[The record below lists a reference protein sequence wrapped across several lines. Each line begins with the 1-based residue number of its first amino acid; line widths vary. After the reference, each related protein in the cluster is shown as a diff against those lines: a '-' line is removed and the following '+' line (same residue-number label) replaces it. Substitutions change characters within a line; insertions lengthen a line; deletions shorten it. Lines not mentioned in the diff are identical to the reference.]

1 MPYPLPE
8 RNKKISTLI
17 KWFVERKKG
26 KVVAARKEIQR
37 RFDYLDWEDQKK
49 IILAFLNSGKG
60 DRTWV
65 YPHLVKCWDDE
76 FMPIVKELFEKHHE
90 QSSTWA
96 IIRYFPTDYLLQHI
110 EWFSEGRDYFFL
122 CRRLAYDKV
131 SFVVDKEKL
140 SPREY
145 LTVLIEKNDHLKNA
159 EALDILFRILHDIAT
174 KYYSEFE
181 GVNKLIEKGKP
192 FVAFDFAYI
201 HILFRQLITLNC
213 FGAIKEFTH
222 WNSCLYNAIKDS
234 PEFRQLNQDLPYDYN
249 SRRIVIAKRYI
260 YRLLPEKYKSADDK
274 LPYASDK
281 EILERMKSKN
291 PHLETL
297 LDKLGLKS

>member
-1 MPYPLPE
+1 M
-8 RNKKISTLI
+8 
-17 KWFVERKKG
+17 
-26 KVVAARKEIQR
+26 
-37 RFDYLDWEDQKK
+37 
-49 IILAFLNSGKG
+49 
-60 DRTWV
+60 
-65 YPHLVKCWDDE
+65 
-76 FMPIVKELFEKHHE
+76 
-90 QSSTWA
+90 
-96 IIRYFPTDYLLQHI
+96 
-110 EWFSEGRDYFFL
+110 
-122 CRRLAYDKV
+122 
-131 SFVVDKEKL
+131 
-140 SPREY
+140 
-145 LTVLIEKNDHLKNA
+145 IEKNDHLKNA